1 MSQQFDIFNPEYDSS
16 HSLKK
21 NFYRDDDTGKNIIT
35 DYNNN
40 RYETDMFGRKLK
52 SFLPKITGV
61 MTGPQRSK
69 LNLLK
74 SNNHSTSPSNN
85 NTINQEDNIIIK
97 HPKKI
102 INYTPK
108 ISRLD
113 GYFCYPRPISRP
125 FFNIPNFQLQEE
137 LKKEINKEIFKYY
150 NDEHSKKK
158 MKKDNKFLLSYI
170 TNNISE
176 CKTEEKDKEKSIN
189 YIDNNIEE
197 MKEEY
202 TTKLNSIEKD
212 PKYIALNRFKKKII
226 LNKKKDI
233 KLNDAPIEIKKKY
246 QILHNLVQNN
256 PLKQKSDSMNKAAQ
270 KYIYNYIKDKKS
282 GSSFDLEK
290 ENKFKKLNF
299 NNICYKR
306 KKNLVIGPD
315 KLNDVCRS
323 KDFAIGRSIK
333 MDFGNFSYEEKEK
346 EKDKMVSLDSNNSGR
361 SKEESKINDSM
372 NFLPKI
378 STNILTNNK
387 SKENLLDKDTAE
399 TITHMN
405 RNNTEIIVID
415 EKIENDDLSFIS
427 REKEDKKNNNMK
439 KTKIRT
445 LKFVKK
451 NCEHEKELLEGIENE
466 SPREEIIVTQKKN
479 VILKDN
485 GQLYRENL
493 ALLKLTNPKKFESI
507 RKKDEYD
514 MKLLIKKLGKSREKL
529 NINNKK

>member
-176 CKTEEKDKEKSIN
+176 CKTEEKEKEKLIN

-202 TTKLNSIEKD
+202 TTKLNSVEKD

-485 GQLYRENL
+485 GQLYRENSDSEEDD
-493 ALLKLTNPKKFESI
+493 KDKTPLTEGE
-507 RKKDEYD
+507 KKDIE
-514 MKLLIKKLGKSREKL
+514 EKI
-529 NINNKK
+529 INERKNAGVLYKNG